1 MSVGTIIKS
10 VKQIH
15 KEDVVLVQ
23 MGKFYYAYG
32 KDAYILS
39 DLFGYKLNNFETN
52 IYSVGFPSNSYSKV
66 ISRLERLK
74 INYLILDKRN
84 NYEVLEF
91 QNYKNLNN
99 YNEYFE
105 QAKKEILIKIRI
117 QKINE
122 YLLKNIKSA
131 HIKEKIYG
139 IEKILK
145 NDK

>member
-39 DLFGYKLNNFETN
+39 DLFGYKLNEFETN

-66 ISRLERLK
+66 ISRLEQLK

-84 NYEVLEF
+84 NYDVLEF

-105 QAKKEILIKIRI
+105 KAKKENLIKIRI

-122 YLLKNIKSA
+122 YLLKNINSA
-131 HIKEKIYG
+131 HIKEKIYE

>member
-1 MSVGTIIKS
+1 MKP
-10 VKQIH
+10 
-15 KEDVVLVQ
+15 
-23 MGKFYYAYG
+23 
-32 KDAYILS
+32 
-39 DLFGYKLNNFETN
+39 

-145 NDK
+145 NEEEK

>member
-15 KEDVVLVQ
+15 KEDIVLVQ

-39 DLFGYKLNNFETN
+39 DLFGYKLNEFETN

-66 ISRLERLK
+66 ISRLEQLK

-84 NYEVLEF
+84 NYDVLEF

-105 QAKKEILIKIRI
+105 KAKKENLIKIRI

-122 YLLKNIKSA
+122 YLLKNINSA
-131 HIKEKIYG
+131 HIKEKIYE

>member
-15 KEDVVLVQ
+15 KEDIVLVQ
-23 MGKFYYAYG
+23 MGKFYYVYG

-39 DLFGYKLNNFETN
+39 DLFGYKLNEFETN

-66 ISRLERLK
+66 ISRLEQLK

-91 QNYKNLNN
+91 ENYKNLNN
-99 YNEYFE
+99 YDEYFE
-105 QAKKEILIKIRI
+105 KAKKEILIKIRI

-122 YLLKNIKSA
+122 YLLKNINSA

>member
-1 MSVGTIIKS
+1 MSVGIIIKS

-39 DLFGYKLNNFETN
+39 NLFGYKLNEFETN
-52 IYSVGFPSNSYSKV
+52 IYSVGFPNNSYAKV
-66 ISRLERLK
+66 ISKLEKLK

-84 NYEVLEF
+84 NYEVLES

-99 YNEYFE
+99 YNKYFE
-105 QAKKEILIKIRI
+105 KAKKEILIKIRI

-122 YLLKNIKSA
+122 YLLKNINTNS
-131 HIKEKIYG
+131 IREKIFE
-139 IEKILK
+139 IEKLLK

>member
-1 MSVGTIIKS
+1 MSVGIIIKS

-39 DLFGYKLNNFETN
+39 NLFGYKLNEFETN
-52 IYSVGFPSNSYSKV
+52 IYSVGFPNNSYAKV
-66 ISRLERLK
+66 ISKLEKLK

-84 NYEVLEF
+84 NYEVLES

-99 YNEYFE
+99 YNKYFE
-105 QAKKEILIKIRI
+105 KAKKEILIKIRI

-122 YLLKNIKSA
+122 YLLKNINTNG
-131 HIKEKIYG
+131 IREKIFE